1 MTKGNK
7 KGHAG
12 LIIFILILV
21 LVIGGG
27 TGFYFYQR
35 QQPRKAVENFLDSMK
50 KMDFNTMESMI
61 QSDDLTALDNAD
73 IRDAAYTDFFSEINK
88 KMTYKITRNRF
99 DIQNGTASV
108 TAHITY
114 IDGTNIYKATI
125 TEFLRQIV
133 SNAYAG
139 NQLTEEE
146 TQAKLA
152 SILNEQAKKVE
163 KDVFSETDI
172 TYPVIKTDS
181 GWKIVS
187 LDDETVKIM
196 SANFKS
202 VEEEINN
209 SLNNMDNEDSSGS
222 SSNAPEASADDTLN
236 LTTEKFTIKYTKHTI
251 TKDFAGNPCIMVYYD
266 YTNNSSSASSA
277 MVDVSLKAYQHGESC
292 EAAIPENNDDA
303 IDHFTAEIQP
313 GQTVNVCQ
321 AFTLTDESD
330 VTIQAQILDLMNQL
344 KKETGTSILFITHDL
359 GVVAEVC
366 DDVAVMYCGRVVER
380 GDVKTIFANPSHPYT
395 KGLLGSIPRLGDA
408 GKELKSIPGN
418 VPNPKYMP
426 KGCKFEPRCPYA
438 SEKCREEEPGFFQI
452 EEGHISR
459 CWLCESGQLKTDHV
473 EKAGD

>member
-1 MTKGNK
+1 MAKKSK

-21 LVIGGG
+21 LAIGGG
-27 TGFYFYQR
+27 AGFYFYQR
-35 QQPRKAVENFLDSMK
+35 QQPRKAVEQFLDSMQN
-50 KMDFNTMESMI
+50 MDFTTMESMI
-61 QSDDLTALDNAD
+61 QSSDLSELDNAD
-73 IRDAAYTDFFSEINK
+73 IRNTAYTDFFSEINK
-88 KMTYKITRNRF
+88 KMTYKITKNRF

-139 NQLTEEE
+139 NQLSEDE
-146 TQAKLA
+146 TQETLA

-163 KDVFSETDI
+163 KDEFSEADI
-172 TYPVIKTDS
+172 TYPLIKTNS

-202 VEEEINN
+202 VEDEINN
-209 SLNNMDNEDSSGS
+209 SLNNTDSEDSSAS
-222 SSNAPEASADDTLN
+222 SAPEASADDTLN
-236 LTTEKFTIKYTKHTI
+236 LTTDKFTIKYTKHVI

-266 YTNNSSSASSA
+266 YTNNESTASSA
-277 MVDVSLKAYQHGESC
+277 MVDVSLKAYQHGEAC

-330 VTIQAQILDLMNQL
+330 VTVQAQEAFSFDEDAVAKQIL
-344 KKETGTSILFITHDL
+344 K
-359 GVVAEVC
+359 
-366 DDVAVMYCGRVVER
+366 
-380 GDVKTIFANPSHPYT
+380 VK
-395 KGLLGSIPRLGDA
+395 
-408 GKELKSIPGN
+408 
-418 VPNPKYMP
+418 
-426 KGCKFEPRCPYA
+426 
-438 SEKCREEEPGFFQI
+438 
-452 EEGHISR
+452 
-459 CWLCESGQLKTDHV
+459 
-473 EKAGD
+473 

>member
-1 MTKGNK
+1 MAKKNK

-21 LVIGGG
+21 LAIGGG
-27 TGFYFYQR
+27 AGFYFYQR
-35 QQPRKAVENFLDSMK
+35 QQPRKAVEQFLDSMQN
-50 KMDFNTMESMI
+50 MDFTTMESMI
-61 QSDDLTALDNAD
+61 QSSDLSALDNAD
-73 IRDAAYTDFFSEINK
+73 IRNTAYTDFFSEINK
-88 KMTYKITRNRF
+88 KMTYKITKNRF

-139 NQLTEEE
+139 NQLSEDE
-146 TQAKLA
+146 TQETLA

-163 KDVFSETDI
+163 KDEFSEADI
-172 TYPVIKTDS
+172 TYPLIKTNS

-202 VEEEINN
+202 VEDEINN
-209 SLNNMDNEDSSGS
+209 SLNNTDSENS
-222 SSNAPEASADDTLN
+222 SASSAPEASADDTLN
-236 LTTEKFTIKYTKHTI
+236 LTTDKFTIKYTKHVI

-266 YTNNSSSASSA
+266 YTNNESTASSA
-277 MVDVSLKAYQHGESC
+277 MVDVSLKAYQHGEAC

-330 VTIQAQILDLMNQL
+330 VTVQAQEAFSFDEDAVAKQIL
-344 KKETGTSILFITHDL
+344 K
-359 GVVAEVC
+359 
-366 DDVAVMYCGRVVER
+366 
-380 GDVKTIFANPSHPYT
+380 VK
-395 KGLLGSIPRLGDA
+395 
-408 GKELKSIPGN
+408 
-418 VPNPKYMP
+418 
-426 KGCKFEPRCPYA
+426 
-438 SEKCREEEPGFFQI
+438 
-452 EEGHISR
+452 
-459 CWLCESGQLKTDHV
+459 
-473 EKAGD
+473 

>member
-1 MTKGNK
+1 MAKKNK

-21 LVIGGG
+21 LAIGGG
-27 TGFYFYQR
+27 AGFYFYQR
-35 QQPRKAVENFLDSMK
+35 QQPRKAVEQFLDSMQN
-50 KMDFNTMESMI
+50 MDFTTMESMI
-61 QSDDLTALDNAD
+61 QSSDLSALDNAD
-73 IRDAAYTDFFSEINK
+73 IRNTAYTDFFSEINK
-88 KMTYKITRNRF
+88 KMTYKITKNRF

-139 NQLTEEE
+139 NQLSEDE
-146 TQAKLA
+146 TQETLA

-163 KDVFSETDI
+163 KDEFSEADI
-172 TYPVIKTDS
+172 TYPLIKTNS

-202 VEEEINN
+202 VEDEINN
-209 SLNNMDNEDSSGS
+209 SLNNTDSEDSSAS
-222 SSNAPEASADDTLN
+222 SAPEASADDTLS
-236 LTTEKFTIKYTKHTI
+236 LTTDKFTIKYTKHVI

-266 YTNNSSSASSA
+266 YTNNESTASSA
-277 MVDVSLKAYQHGESC
+277 MVDVSLKAYQHGEAC

-330 VTIQAQILDLMNQL
+330 VTVQAQEAFSFDEDTVAKQIL
-344 KKETGTSILFITHDL
+344 K
-359 GVVAEVC
+359 
-366 DDVAVMYCGRVVER
+366 
-380 GDVKTIFANPSHPYT
+380 VK
-395 KGLLGSIPRLGDA
+395 
-408 GKELKSIPGN
+408 
-418 VPNPKYMP
+418 
-426 KGCKFEPRCPYA
+426 
-438 SEKCREEEPGFFQI
+438 
-452 EEGHISR
+452 
-459 CWLCESGQLKTDHV
+459 
-473 EKAGD
+473 

>member
-1 MTKGNK
+1 MAKKNK

-21 LVIGGG
+21 LAIGGG
-27 TGFYFYQR
+27 AGFYFYQR
-35 QQPRKAVENFLDSMK
+35 QQPRKAVEQFLDSMQN
-50 KMDFNTMESMI
+50 MDFTTMESMI
-61 QSDDLTALDNAD
+61 QSSDLSELDNAD
-73 IRDAAYTDFFSEINK
+73 IRNTAYTDFFSEINK
-88 KMTYKITRNRF
+88 KMTYKITKNRF

-139 NQLTEEE
+139 NQLSEDE
-146 TQAKLA
+146 TQETLA

-163 KDVFSETDI
+163 KDEFSEADI
-172 TYPVIKTDS
+172 TYPLIKTNS

-202 VEEEINN
+202 VEDEINN
-209 SLNNMDNEDSSGS
+209 SLNNTDSEDSSAS
-222 SSNAPEASADDTLN
+222 SAPEASADDTLN
-236 LTTEKFTIKYTKHTI
+236 LTTDKFTIKYTKHVI

-266 YTNNSSSASSA
+266 YTNNESTASSA
-277 MVDVSLKAYQHGESC
+277 MVDVSLKAYQHGEAC

-303 IDHFTAEIQP
+303 IDHYTAEIQP

-330 VTIQAQILDLMNQL
+330 VTVQAQEAFSFDEDAVAKQIL
-344 KKETGTSILFITHDL
+344 K
-359 GVVAEVC
+359 
-366 DDVAVMYCGRVVER
+366 
-380 GDVKTIFANPSHPYT
+380 VK
-395 KGLLGSIPRLGDA
+395 
-408 GKELKSIPGN
+408 
-418 VPNPKYMP
+418 
-426 KGCKFEPRCPYA
+426 
-438 SEKCREEEPGFFQI
+438 
-452 EEGHISR
+452 
-459 CWLCESGQLKTDHV
+459 
-473 EKAGD
+473 

>member
-1 MTKGNK
+1 MAKKNK

-21 LVIGGG
+21 LAIGGG
-27 TGFYFYQR
+27 AGFYFYQR
-35 QQPRKAVENFLDSMK
+35 QQPRKAVEQFLDSMK
-50 KMDFNTMESMI
+50 NMDFDTMESMI
-61 QSDDLTALDNAD
+61 QSSDLSALDNAD
-73 IRDAAYTDFFSEINK
+73 IRNAAYTDFFSEINK
-88 KMTYKITRNRF
+88 KMTYKITKNRF

-139 NQLTEEE
+139 NQLSEDE
-146 TQAKLA
+146 TQEKLA

-163 KDVFSETDI
+163 SDVFSETDI
-172 TYPVIKTDS
+172 TYPVIKTSS

-209 SLNNMDNEDSSGS
+209 SLNNSENEDSSS
-222 SSNAPEASADDTLN
+222 STAPEASADDTLN
-236 LTTEKFTIKYTKHTI
+236 LTTDKFTIKYTKHVI
-251 TKDFAGNPCIMVYYD
+251 TKDFAGNPCIMVYYN
-266 YTNNSSSASSA
+266 YTNNASSASSA

-321 AFTLTDESD
+321 AFSLTDESD
-330 VTIQAQILDLMNQL
+330 VTVQAQEAFSFDEDATAKQIL
-344 KKETGTSILFITHDL
+344 K
-359 GVVAEVC
+359 
-366 DDVAVMYCGRVVER
+366 
-380 GDVKTIFANPSHPYT
+380 VK
-395 KGLLGSIPRLGDA
+395 
-408 GKELKSIPGN
+408 
-418 VPNPKYMP
+418 
-426 KGCKFEPRCPYA
+426 
-438 SEKCREEEPGFFQI
+438 
-452 EEGHISR
+452 
-459 CWLCESGQLKTDHV
+459 
-473 EKAGD
+473 

>member
-1 MTKGNK
+1 MAKKNK

-21 LVIGGG
+21 LAIGGG
-27 TGFYFYQR
+27 AGFYFYQR
-35 QQPRKAVENFLDSMK
+35 QQPRKAVEQFLDSMQN
-50 KMDFNTMESMI
+50 MDFTTMESMI
-61 QSDDLTALDNAD
+61 QSSDLSALDNAD
-73 IRDAAYTDFFSEINK
+73 IRNTAYTDFFSEINK
-88 KMTYKITRNRF
+88 KMTYKITKNRF

-139 NQLTEEE
+139 NQLSEDE
-146 TQAKLA
+146 TQETLA

-163 KDVFSETDI
+163 KDEFSEADI
-172 TYPVIKTDS
+172 TYPLIKTNS

-202 VEEEINN
+202 VEDEINN
-209 SLNNMDNEDSSGS
+209 SLNNTDSEDSSAS
-222 SSNAPEASADDTLN
+222 SAPEASADDTLN
-236 LTTEKFTIKYTKHTI
+236 LTTDKFTIKYTKHVI

-266 YTNNSSSASSA
+266 YTNNESTASSA
-277 MVDVSLKAYQHGESC
+277 MVDVSLKAYQHGEAC

-330 VTIQAQILDLMNQL
+330 VTVQAQEAFSFDEDATARQIL
-344 KKETGTSILFITHDL
+344 K
-359 GVVAEVC
+359 
-366 DDVAVMYCGRVVER
+366 
-380 GDVKTIFANPSHPYT
+380 VK
-395 KGLLGSIPRLGDA
+395 
-408 GKELKSIPGN
+408 
-418 VPNPKYMP
+418 
-426 KGCKFEPRCPYA
+426 
-438 SEKCREEEPGFFQI
+438 
-452 EEGHISR
+452 
-459 CWLCESGQLKTDHV
+459 
-473 EKAGD
+473 

>member
-1 MTKGNK
+1 MTKKNK

-21 LVIGGG
+21 LAIGGG

-35 QQPRKAVENFLDSMK
+35 QQPRKAVEQFLDSMK
-50 KMDFNTMESMI
+50 NMDFTTMESMI
-61 QSDDLTALDNAD
+61 QSSDLSALDNAD
-73 IRDAAYTDFFSEINK
+73 IRNAAYTDFFSEINK
-88 KMTYKITRNRF
+88 KMTYKITKNRF

-139 NQLTEEE
+139 NQLTTEE
-146 TQAKLA
+146 TQEKLA

-163 KDVFSETDI
+163 KDVFSEADI

-209 SLNNMDNEDSSGS
+209 SLNNADSENSTA
-222 SSNAPEASADDTLN
+222 NAPEATADDILN
-236 LTTEKFTIKYTKHTI
+236 LTTEKFTIKYTKHVI

-277 MVDVSLKAYQHGESC
+277 MVDVSLKAFQHGEVC

-303 IDHFTAEIQP
+303 IDHYTAEIQP

-330 VTIQAQILDLMNQL
+330 VTVQAQEAYSFDEDATAKQIL
-344 KKETGTSILFITHDL
+344 K
-359 GVVAEVC
+359 
-366 DDVAVMYCGRVVER
+366 
-380 GDVKTIFANPSHPYT
+380 VK
-395 KGLLGSIPRLGDA
+395 
-408 GKELKSIPGN
+408 
-418 VPNPKYMP
+418 
-426 KGCKFEPRCPYA
+426 
-438 SEKCREEEPGFFQI
+438 
-452 EEGHISR
+452 
-459 CWLCESGQLKTDHV
+459 
-473 EKAGD
+473 

>member
-1 MTKGNK
+1 MAKKNK

-21 LVIGGG
+21 LAIGGG
-27 TGFYFYQR
+27 AGFYFYQR
-35 QQPRKAVENFLDSMK
+35 QQPRKAVEQFLDSMQN
-50 KMDFNTMESMI
+50 MDFTTMESMI
-61 QSDDLTALDNAD
+61 QSSDLSALDNAD
-73 IRDAAYTDFFSEINK
+73 IRNTAYTDFFSEINK
-88 KMTYKITRNRF
+88 KMTYKITKNRF

-139 NQLTEEE
+139 NQLSEDE
-146 TQAKLA
+146 TQETLA

-163 KDVFSETDI
+163 KDELSEADI
-172 TYPVIKTDS
+172 TYPLIKTNS

-202 VEEEINN
+202 VEDEINN
-209 SLNNMDNEDSSGS
+209 SLNNTDSEDSSAS
-222 SSNAPEASADDTLN
+222 SAPEASADDTLN
-236 LTTEKFTIKYTKHTI
+236 LTTDKFTIKYTKHVI

-266 YTNNSSSASSA
+266 YTNNESTASSA
-277 MVDVSLKAYQHGESC
+277 MVDVSLKAYQHGEAC

-330 VTIQAQILDLMNQL
+330 VTVQAQEAFSFDEDAVAKQIL
-344 KKETGTSILFITHDL
+344 K
-359 GVVAEVC
+359 
-366 DDVAVMYCGRVVER
+366 
-380 GDVKTIFANPSHPYT
+380 VK
-395 KGLLGSIPRLGDA
+395 
-408 GKELKSIPGN
+408 
-418 VPNPKYMP
+418 
-426 KGCKFEPRCPYA
+426 
-438 SEKCREEEPGFFQI
+438 
-452 EEGHISR
+452 
-459 CWLCESGQLKTDHV
+459 
-473 EKAGD
+473 

>member
-1 MTKGNK
+1 MAKKNK

-21 LVIGGG
+21 LAIGGG
-27 TGFYFYQR
+27 AGFYFYQR
-35 QQPRKAVENFLDSMK
+35 QQPRKAVEQFLDSMQN
-50 KMDFNTMESMI
+50 MDFTTMESMI
-61 QSDDLTALDNAD
+61 QSSDLSALDNAD
-73 IRDAAYTDFFSEINK
+73 IRNTAYTDFFSEINK
-88 KMTYKITRNRF
+88 KMTYKITKNRF

-139 NQLTEEE
+139 NQLSEDE
-146 TQAKLA
+146 TQETLA

-163 KDVFSETDI
+163 KDEFSEADI
-172 TYPVIKTDS
+172 TYPLIKTNS

-202 VEEEINN
+202 VEDEINN
-209 SLNNMDNEDSSGS
+209 SLNNTDSEDSSAS
-222 SSNAPEASADDTLN
+222 SAPEASADDTLN
-236 LTTEKFTIKYTKHTI
+236 LTTDKFTIKYTKHVI

-266 YTNNSSSASSA
+266 YTNNESTASSA
-277 MVDVSLKAYQHGESC
+277 MVDVSLKAYQHGEAC
-292 EAAIPENNDDA
+292 EAAIPEKNDDA

-330 VTIQAQILDLMNQL
+330 VTVQAQEAFSFDEDAVAKQIL
-344 KKETGTSILFITHDL
+344 K
-359 GVVAEVC
+359 
-366 DDVAVMYCGRVVER
+366 
-380 GDVKTIFANPSHPYT
+380 VK
-395 KGLLGSIPRLGDA
+395 
-408 GKELKSIPGN
+408 
-418 VPNPKYMP
+418 
-426 KGCKFEPRCPYA
+426 
-438 SEKCREEEPGFFQI
+438 
-452 EEGHISR
+452 
-459 CWLCESGQLKTDHV
+459 
-473 EKAGD
+473 

>member
-1 MTKGNK
+1 MAKKNK

-21 LVIGGG
+21 LAIGGG
-27 TGFYFYQR
+27 AGFYFYQR
-35 QQPRKAVENFLDSMK
+35 QQPRKAVEQFLDSMQN
-50 KMDFNTMESMI
+50 MDFTTMESMI
-61 QSDDLTALDNAD
+61 QSSDLSALDNAD
-73 IRDAAYTDFFSEINK
+73 IRNTAYTDFFSEINK
-88 KMTYKITRNRF
+88 KMTYKITKNRF

-108 TAHITY
+108 TANITY

-139 NQLTEEE
+139 NQLSEDE
-146 TQAKLA
+146 TQETLA

-163 KDVFSETDI
+163 KDEFSEADI
-172 TYPVIKTDS
+172 TYPLIKTNS

-202 VEEEINN
+202 VEDEINN
-209 SLNNMDNEDSSGS
+209 SLNNTDSEDSSAS
-222 SSNAPEASADDTLN
+222 SAPEASADDTLN
-236 LTTEKFTIKYTKHTI
+236 LTTDKFTIKYTKHVI

-266 YTNNSSSASSA
+266 YTNNESTASSA
-277 MVDVSLKAYQHGESC
+277 MVDVSLKAYQHGEAC

-330 VTIQAQILDLMNQL
+330 VTVQAQEAFSFDEDAVAKQIL
-344 KKETGTSILFITHDL
+344 K
-359 GVVAEVC
+359 
-366 DDVAVMYCGRVVER
+366 
-380 GDVKTIFANPSHPYT
+380 VK
-395 KGLLGSIPRLGDA
+395 
-408 GKELKSIPGN
+408 
-418 VPNPKYMP
+418 
-426 KGCKFEPRCPYA
+426 
-438 SEKCREEEPGFFQI
+438 
-452 EEGHISR
+452 
-459 CWLCESGQLKTDHV
+459 
-473 EKAGD
+473 

>member
-1 MTKGNK
+1 MAKKNK

-21 LVIGGG
+21 LAIGGG
-27 TGFYFYQR
+27 AGFYFYQR
-35 QQPRKAVENFLDSMK
+35 QQPQKAVEQFLNSMQN
-50 KMDFNTMESMI
+50 MDFTTMESMI
-61 QSDDLTALDNAD
+61 QSSDLSALDNAD
-73 IRDAAYTDFFSEINK
+73 IRNAAYTDFFSEINK
-88 KMTYKITRNRF
+88 KMTYKITKNRF

-139 NQLTEEE
+139 NQLTEDE
-146 TQAKLA
+146 TQQTLA
-152 SILNEQAKKVE
+152 SILNEQAQKTE
-163 KDVFSETDI
+163 TDEFSEADI
-172 TYPVIKTDS
+172 TYPLIKTNS

-202 VEEEINN
+202 VEDEINN
-209 SLNNMDNEDSSGS
+209 SLNNTDSEDSSVS
-222 SSNAPEASADDTLN
+222 SAPKASADDTLN
-236 LTTEKFTIKYTKHTI
+236 LTTDKFTIKYTKHVI

-266 YTNNSSSASSA
+266 YTNNESTASSA
-277 MVDVSLKAYQHGESC
+277 MVDVSLKAYQHGEAC

-330 VTIQAQILDLMNQL
+330 VTVQAQEAFSFDEDAVAKQIL
-344 KKETGTSILFITHDL
+344 KIK
-359 GVVAEVC
+359 
-366 DDVAVMYCGRVVER
+366 
-380 GDVKTIFANPSHPYT
+380 
-395 KGLLGSIPRLGDA
+395 
-408 GKELKSIPGN
+408 
-418 VPNPKYMP
+418 
-426 KGCKFEPRCPYA
+426 
-438 SEKCREEEPGFFQI
+438 
-452 EEGHISR
+452 
-459 CWLCESGQLKTDHV
+459 
-473 EKAGD
+473 

>member
-12 LIIFILILV
+12 LIIFILILI
-21 LVIGGG
+21 LAIGGG

-35 QQPRKAVENFLDSMK
+35 QQPRKAVEHFLDSMK
-50 KMDFNTMESMI
+50 KMDFDTMESLI
-61 QSDDLTALDNAD
+61 QSSDLTALDNAD

-88 KMTYKITRNRF
+88 KMTYKITKNRF

-152 SILNEQAKKVE
+152 SILSEQAKKVE

-172 TYPVIKTDS
+172 TYPVIKTNS

-330 VTIQAQILDLMNQL
+330 VTVQAQEAFSFDEDATARQIL
-344 KKETGTSILFITHDL
+344 K
-359 GVVAEVC
+359 
-366 DDVAVMYCGRVVER
+366 
-380 GDVKTIFANPSHPYT
+380 VK
-395 KGLLGSIPRLGDA
+395 
-408 GKELKSIPGN
+408 
-418 VPNPKYMP
+418 
-426 KGCKFEPRCPYA
+426 
-438 SEKCREEEPGFFQI
+438 
-452 EEGHISR
+452 
-459 CWLCESGQLKTDHV
+459 
-473 EKAGD
+473 

>member
-1 MTKGNK
+1 MAKKNK

-21 LVIGGG
+21 LAIGGG
-27 TGFYFYQR
+27 AGFYFYQR
-35 QQPRKAVENFLDSMK
+35 QQPRKAVEQFLDSMQN
-50 KMDFNTMESMI
+50 MDFTTMESMI
-61 QSDDLTALDNAD
+61 QSSDLSALDNAD
-73 IRDAAYTDFFSEINK
+73 IRNTAYTDFFSEINK
-88 KMTYKITRNRF
+88 KMTYKITKNRF

-139 NQLTEEE
+139 NQLSEDE
-146 TQAKLA
+146 TQETLA

-163 KDVFSETDI
+163 KDEFSEADI
-172 TYPVIKTDS
+172 TYPLIKTNS

-202 VEEEINN
+202 VEDEIDN
-209 SLNNMDNEDSSGS
+209 SLNNTDSEDSSAS
-222 SSNAPEASADDTLN
+222 SAPEASADDTLN
-236 LTTEKFTIKYTKHTI
+236 LTTDKFTIKYTKHVI

-266 YTNNSSSASSA
+266 YTNNESTASSA
-277 MVDVSLKAYQHGESC
+277 MVDVSLKAYQHGEAC

-330 VTIQAQILDLMNQL
+330 VTVQAQEAFSFDEDAVAKQIL
-344 KKETGTSILFITHDL
+344 K
-359 GVVAEVC
+359 
-366 DDVAVMYCGRVVER
+366 
-380 GDVKTIFANPSHPYT
+380 VK
-395 KGLLGSIPRLGDA
+395 
-408 GKELKSIPGN
+408 
-418 VPNPKYMP
+418 
-426 KGCKFEPRCPYA
+426 
-438 SEKCREEEPGFFQI
+438 
-452 EEGHISR
+452 
-459 CWLCESGQLKTDHV
+459 
-473 EKAGD
+473 

>member
-1 MTKGNK
+1 MAKKNK

-21 LVIGGG
+21 LAIGGG
-27 TGFYFYQR
+27 AGFYFYQR
-35 QQPRKAVENFLDSMK
+35 QQPRKAVEQFLDSMQN
-50 KMDFNTMESMI
+50 MDFTTMESMI
-61 QSDDLTALDNAD
+61 QSSDLSALDNAD
-73 IRDAAYTDFFSEINK
+73 IRNTAYTDFFSEINK
-88 KMTYKITRNRF
+88 KMTYKITKNRF

-139 NQLTEEE
+139 NQLSEDE
-146 TQAKLA
+146 TQETLA

-163 KDVFSETDI
+163 KDEFSEADI
-172 TYPVIKTDS
+172 TYPLIKTNS

-202 VEEEINN
+202 VEDEINN
-209 SLNNMDNEDSSGS
+209 SLNNTDSEDSSAS
-222 SSNAPEASADDTLN
+222 SAPEASADDTLN
-236 LTTEKFTIKYTKHTI
+236 LTTDKFTIKYTKHVI

-266 YTNNSSSASSA
+266 YTNNESTASSA
-277 MVDVSLKAYQHGESC
+277 MVDVSLKAYQHGEAC

-321 AFTLTDESD
+321 AFTLTDERD
-330 VTIQAQILDLMNQL
+330 VTVQAQEAFSFDEDAVAKQIL
-344 KKETGTSILFITHDL
+344 K
-359 GVVAEVC
+359 
-366 DDVAVMYCGRVVER
+366 
-380 GDVKTIFANPSHPYT
+380 VK
-395 KGLLGSIPRLGDA
+395 
-408 GKELKSIPGN
+408 
-418 VPNPKYMP
+418 
-426 KGCKFEPRCPYA
+426 
-438 SEKCREEEPGFFQI
+438 
-452 EEGHISR
+452 
-459 CWLCESGQLKTDHV
+459 
-473 EKAGD
+473 

>member
-1 MTKGNK
+1 MAKKNK

-21 LVIGGG
+21 LAIGGG
-27 TGFYFYQR
+27 AGFYFYQR
-35 QQPRKAVENFLDSMK
+35 QQPRKAVEQFLDSMQN
-50 KMDFNTMESMI
+50 MDFTTMESMI
-61 QSDDLTALDNAD
+61 QSSDLSALDNAD
-73 IRDAAYTDFFSEINK
+73 IRNTAYTDFFSEINK
-88 KMTYKITRNRF
+88 KMTYKITKNRF

-139 NQLTEEE
+139 NQLSEDE
-146 TQAKLA
+146 TQETLA

-163 KDVFSETDI
+163 KDEFSEADI
-172 TYPVIKTDS
+172 IYPLIKTNS

-202 VEEEINN
+202 VEDEINN
-209 SLNNMDNEDSSGS
+209 SLNNTDSEDSSAS
-222 SSNAPEASADDTLN
+222 SAPEASADDTLN
-236 LTTEKFTIKYTKHTI
+236 LTTDKFTIKYTKHVI

-266 YTNNSSSASSA
+266 YTNNESTASSA
-277 MVDVSLKAYQHGESC
+277 MVDVSLKAYQHGEAC

-330 VTIQAQILDLMNQL
+330 VTVQAQEAFSFDEDAVAKQIL
-344 KKETGTSILFITHDL
+344 K
-359 GVVAEVC
+359 
-366 DDVAVMYCGRVVER
+366 
-380 GDVKTIFANPSHPYT
+380 VK
-395 KGLLGSIPRLGDA
+395 
-408 GKELKSIPGN
+408 
-418 VPNPKYMP
+418 
-426 KGCKFEPRCPYA
+426 
-438 SEKCREEEPGFFQI
+438 
-452 EEGHISR
+452 
-459 CWLCESGQLKTDHV
+459 
-473 EKAGD
+473 

>member
-1 MTKGNK
+1 MAKKNK

-21 LVIGGG
+21 LAIGGG
-27 TGFYFYQR
+27 AGFYFYQR
-35 QQPRKAVENFLDSMK
+35 QQPRKAVEQFLDSMQN
-50 KMDFNTMESMI
+50 MDFTTMESMI
-61 QSDDLTALDNAD
+61 QSSDLSALDNAD
-73 IRDAAYTDFFSEINK
+73 IRNTAYTDFFSEINK
-88 KMTYKITRNRF
+88 KMTYKITKNRF

-139 NQLTEEE
+139 NQLSEDE
-146 TQAKLA
+146 TQETLA

-163 KDVFSETDI
+163 KDEFSEADI
-172 TYPVIKTDS
+172 TYPLIKTNS

-202 VEEEINN
+202 VEDEINN
-209 SLNNMDNEDSSGS
+209 SLNNTDSEDSSAS
-222 SSNAPEASADDTLN
+222 SAPEASADDTLN
-236 LTTEKFTIKYTKHTI
+236 LTTDKFTIKYTKHVI

-266 YTNNSSSASSA
+266 YTNNESTASSA
-277 MVDVSLKAYQHGESC
+277 MVDVSLKAYQHGEAC

-330 VTIQAQILDLMNQL
+330 VTVQAQEAYSFDEDATAKQIL
-344 KKETGTSILFITHDL
+344 K
-359 GVVAEVC
+359 
-366 DDVAVMYCGRVVER
+366 
-380 GDVKTIFANPSHPYT
+380 VK
-395 KGLLGSIPRLGDA
+395 
-408 GKELKSIPGN
+408 
-418 VPNPKYMP
+418 
-426 KGCKFEPRCPYA
+426 
-438 SEKCREEEPGFFQI
+438 
-452 EEGHISR
+452 
-459 CWLCESGQLKTDHV
+459 
-473 EKAGD
+473 